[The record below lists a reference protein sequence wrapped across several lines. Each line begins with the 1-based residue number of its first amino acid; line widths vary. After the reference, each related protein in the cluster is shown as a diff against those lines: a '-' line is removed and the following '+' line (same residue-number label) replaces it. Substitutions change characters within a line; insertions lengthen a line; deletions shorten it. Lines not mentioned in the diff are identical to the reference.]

1 MKLKESISVFLIT
14 SFSGHGK
21 DFPTI
26 ALEENLNKEIIKIN
40 FSEKTKEIVT
50 KNLPEHFNLLHHNKN
65 NKEIIEI
72 YKNFETDKKFVINLN
87 IRDFFK
93 ILMGDVIRNIEPSI
107 NLIFVLKEIE
117 KNLLKNENTQ
127 FICLN
132 AKYQDEKNTLLTLNK
147 INNNIEKIE
156 YIRNK
161 IHECLKNIKTKT
173 IIKNFEEQL
182 INKTTEIHE
191 LIFFEKIMINLILE
205 LSILKKTIKPKKNN
219 QKTYKFCNIKEMN
232 YKEAI
237 YNGVIN
243 IFKPIINFEVKSDL
257 NHSDL
262 IEELIKYNKISYDKA
277 CLYLKYYEKYKIK
290 INAENIKKYGL
301 IISNPLHNSEI
312 ESNFIKPDSM
322 INNNFCNGNNIY
334 LKLKKIL
341 NEEI

>member
-1 MKLKESISVFLIT
+1 
-14 SFSGHGK
+14 
-21 DFPTI
+21 
-26 ALEENLNKEIIKIN
+26 
-40 FSEKTKEIVT
+40 
-50 KNLPEHFNLLHHNKN
+50 
-65 NKEIIEI
+65 
-72 YKNFETDKKFVINLN
+72 
-87 IRDFFK
+87 
-93 ILMGDVIRNIEPSI
+93 
-107 NLIFVLKEIE
+107 
-117 KNLLKNENTQ
+117 
-127 FICLN
+127 
-132 AKYQDEKNTLLTLNK
+132 
-147 INNNIEKIE
+147 
-156 YIRNK
+156 
-161 IHECLKNIKTKT
+161 
-173 IIKNFEEQL
+173 
-182 INKTTEIHE
+182 
-191 LIFFEKIMINLILE
+191 
-205 LSILKKTIKPKKNN
+205 
-219 QKTYKFCNIKEMN
+219 MN